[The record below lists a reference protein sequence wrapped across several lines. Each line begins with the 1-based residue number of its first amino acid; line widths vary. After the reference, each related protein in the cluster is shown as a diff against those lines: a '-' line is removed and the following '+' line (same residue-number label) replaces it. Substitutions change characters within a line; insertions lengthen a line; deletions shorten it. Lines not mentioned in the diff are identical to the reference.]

1 MAMKDKFAP
10 HEWHLLKLLP
20 FLTFNYVL
28 AALAPVK
35 QFELDDPKYLESLL
49 KGLVAAQSSSDRL
62 LREVAADT
70 TPEDWETLFAE
81 SMDPTRIDRSV
92 VQGDAPDS
100 DGMLMLMSRI
110 LAARNMLDD
119 KLIKEQ
125 YHSYLSSVVQ
135 LAAIA
140 PFQDVHKKARGPAY
154 EAVGRLIDM
163 LRLDLMTFASFATG

>member
-1 MAMKDKFAP
+1 
-10 HEWHLLKLLP
+10 
-20 FLTFNYVL
+20 
-28 AALAPVK
+28 
-35 QFELDDPKYLESLL
+35 
-49 KGLVAAQSSSDRL
+49 
-62 LREVAADT
+62 
-70 TPEDWETLFAE
+70 
-81 SMDPTRIDRSV
+81 MDPTRIDRSG

-140 PFQDVHKKARGPAY
+140 PFQVVHKKARGPAY